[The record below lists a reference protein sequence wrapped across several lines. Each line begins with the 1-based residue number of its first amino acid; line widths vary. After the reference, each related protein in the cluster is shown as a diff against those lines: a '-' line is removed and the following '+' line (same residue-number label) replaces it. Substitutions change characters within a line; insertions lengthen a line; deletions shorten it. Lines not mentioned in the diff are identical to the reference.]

1 MRYKI
6 KEQYGAVVIELSG
19 NVMGGP
25 DAAKLLDE
33 IRRLRDEGKKHI
45 VVELG
50 NVKFMNSS
58 GLGMLISALTT
69 IRNAGGDIRLAR
81 VGKKIQSLLII
92 TRLITVFKT
101 YDTVEEAVKSFE
113 TEPPE
118 VPATEG
124 SSS

>member
-6 KEQYGAVVIELSG
+6 KEQYNVVVIELSG

-33 IRRLRDEGKKHI
+33 IRRLRDEGKKNI
-45 VVELG
+45 VVDLG

-101 YDTVEEAVKSFE
+101 YDTVEEAIQSFE
-113 TEPPE
+113 KEPPE
-118 VPATEG
+118 AVASEEAA
-124 SSS
+124 S